1 MKIRTKSFLIFQ
13 ITVACVA
20 AIVMSFYWGL
30 ISFFLS
36 EPISAC
42 IISAC
47 IIYVIVS
54 IIYFAIAVFPAW
66 KLWRGNTWYSLSLLF
81 LLSITIVFL
90 VISALTLILDSAGI
104 LSKDTSLAIGWLC
117 IIYYFIAAP
126 ANIIVACSIG
136 LLGKLY
142 FTTKYQTGI

>member
-13 ITVACVA
+13 IAVACVA
-20 AIVMSFYWGL
+20 AIVMLLYWVL
-30 ISFFLS
+30 IFFFLS

-42 IISAC
+42 IIYA
-47 IIYVIVS
+47 IVS

-90 VISALTLILDSAGI
+90 IISALTLILDSSCVLG
-104 LSKDTSLAIGWLC
+104 KDTSLALGWLC
-117 IIYYFIAAP
+117 IVYYIIAAP

-136 LLGKLY
+136 LIGKH
-142 FTTKYQTGI
+142 FTNKIQN